1 MTFFNFSFRQVP
13 DPIKGLTKQD
23 ILDAL
28 NVYQERI
35 EAAKSNNGRWFNVT
49 YSWGD
54 GTTTSTVLATAILQ
68 EGIKEINEGSKNLND
83 KDELYQTAVEI
94 LWLGEEK
101 ELVW

>member
-1 MTFFNFSFRQVP
+1 MSIFTLPEFVDYVWSFYSP
-13 DPIKGLTKQD
+13 NSDLYPIKGLTKQD

-54 GTTTSTVLATAILQ
+54 GDSLDRERVRDIIL
-68 EGIKEINEGSKNLND
+68 
-83 KDELYQTAVEI
+83 
-94 LWLGEEK
+94 EK
-101 ELVW
+101 PQFVWSS